1 MSDTTQNTQNQNPT
15 TSGQGTGNDGK
26 NINNQQPPKVNIFVR
41 GFRKAKEVVGEA
53 WKEIKSH
60 PVTHGLMA
68 LGGTVGGGY
77 LVYKVMDAQRPIVPE
92 TPAVPQLAEPVKE
105 EDEQQTENR
114 VEYVDIPKD
123 DEPVTEEQ

>member
-1 MSDTTQNTQNQNPT
+1 MSDNMQNVTPNPIPNQ
-15 TSGQGTGNDGK
+15 GDQGNGTNGSNA
-26 NINNQQPPKVNIFVR
+26 NQQQPAKVNIFMR
-41 GFRKAKEVVGEA
+41 GYRKVKEVVGEA

-77 LVYKVMDAQRPIVPE
+77 IVYKVMDAQRPIVPE
-92 TPAVPQLAEPVKE
+92 APAVPQIAEPE
-105 EDEQQTENR
+105 EEPQQTDSR
-114 VEYVDIPKD
+114 VEYVDIPKS

>member
-1 MSDTTQNTQNQNPT
+1 MSDNMPNTTPIPTQ
-15 TSGQGTGNDGK
+15 GDQGNGTNGANGA
-26 NINNQQPPKVNIFVR
+26 NQQPAKVNIFVR

-77 LVYKVMDAQRPIVPE
+77 IVYKVMDAQRPIVPE
-92 TPAVPQLAEPVKE
+92 TPAVPQIQEPE
-105 EDEQQTENR
+105 EEPQQQTDSR

-123 DEPVTEEQ
+123 EPAAEEQ